1 MLKGRELGKK
11 GKVTLSV
18 QTMVDSKWWEFNFF
32 FFNLNI

>member
-18 QTMVDSKWWEFNFF
+18 QTMVGSKWWEFNFF
-32 FFNLNI
+32 FNLNI